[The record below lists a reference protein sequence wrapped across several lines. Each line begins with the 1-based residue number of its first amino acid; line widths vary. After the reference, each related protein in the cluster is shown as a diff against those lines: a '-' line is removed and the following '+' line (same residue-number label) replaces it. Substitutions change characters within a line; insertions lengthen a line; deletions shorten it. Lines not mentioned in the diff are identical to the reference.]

1 MRSVLPWT
9 VMRRTASVLVSCS
22 RTSSQLRTT
31 STTRATPPART
42 SGKRPGRRRAA
53 RVPEPAS
60 GDMGNALGQG
70 WQLSGG
76 ELELAQRAAR
86 EEEARKRRPAT
97 RDGALQPLH
106 HVPGEGERP
115 LHEPAAA
122 GEGGLSLLLQ
132 RGEVTHARGP
142 EQDLGLSRRLGQRG
156 GCPRVGLPVI
166 EEGQGHAHADEQA
179 LVLTAGG
186 DELVEHV
193 THPERR

>member
-76 ELELAQRAAR
+76 ACLRHRQVEGEEVEVCGVELELAQRAAR
-86 EEEARKRRPAT
+86 EEEVRKRRPAT

-122 GEGGLSLLLQ
+122 GEGG
-132 RGEVTHARGP
+132 
-142 EQDLGLSRRLGQRG
+142 
-156 GCPRVGLPVI
+156 
-166 EEGQGHAHADEQA
+166 
-179 LVLTAGG
+179 
-186 DELVEHV
+186 
-193 THPERR
+193 